1 MKSRLSMALLGTTLY
16 LQGCAPAWQISAP
29 VTPSSYATSSE
40 RIPRTVGKLRKLV
53 AVTITQ
59 PPPKG
64 CWGGGGEIALGYDA
78 LGEATIRHLS
88 DRKGYEMVRLEQ
100 VNVSPWTGTSSPE
113 AQVEE
118 LVRAA
123 AGTPETN
130 PSELVRNIVG
140 ALARSAN
147 ADGVILLRSHSSCL
161 RANAGF
167 RALIGILSLGVS
179 EVFPEKYNTDAKP
192 YPLFQATIFEGA
204 SGRIVWQQERH
215 LPLVRFSESAQDRSD
230 AELFFEDLEIAIP
243 KVLTR

>member
-1 MKSRLSMALLGTTLY
+1 MKSWLSMALLGTTLY

-29 VTPSSYATSSE
+29 ITASSYATSSE

-53 AVTITQ
+53 AVTVTQ
-59 PPPKG
+59 PSPKG
-64 CWGGGGEIALGYDA
+64 CWGGGGEIALGYST
-78 LGEATIRHLS
+78 LGEASIRHLS
-88 DRKGYEMVRLEQ
+88 DRKGYEIVKIDEM
-100 VNVSPWTGTSSPE
+100 NVPLSAGAFSPQ

-140 ALARSAN
+140 ALARSVN
-147 ADGVILLRSHSSCL
+147 ADGVIMLRSHSNCI

-167 RALIGILSLGVS
+167 RALMGILSLGVS
-179 EVFPEKYNTDAKP
+179 EVFPEKYNSDAKP

-215 LPLVRFSESAQDRSD
+215 LPLVRFSESAKDRSD